1 MSWVERIDRFQRNHP
16 RAGLPIAVV
25 YKFFDDQGNYLAA
38 LIAYYGLLSLVP
50 LLLLSG
56 TVLNF
61 VLAGDKQLQHRLFD
75 SALGQFPVVGAEL
88 SNPKG
93 VSGSGLGLAVGI
105 VGTVFFG
112 LGVAQ
117 AGQNAMNTIWQVPRN
132 LRPNPL
138 RSRLRSIVLLV
149 VGGLGVI
156 GTTALT
162 TLGSQVPGFG
172 VTSKVF
178 IGLGTLLLNTCVFSA
193 MFRIATAQPLDLRRQ
208 ILPGAAASAVVWQ
221 GLQYV
226 GAAYVKHAVR
236 GASEVDGV
244 FALLLGLIA
253 WIYLG
258 ALVVVAAAEYNTVRS
273 RRLYPRALLTPFT
286 DDVDL
291 TNADERSY
299 RGQAEAQRAK
309 GFQEITV
316 RFDPP
321 E

>member
-1 MSWVERIDRFQRNHP
+1 MTWVERLDRFQRNHP
-16 RAGLPIAVV
+16 RAGLPVAVV
-25 YKFFDDQGNYLAA
+25 YKFVDDQGNYLAA
-38 LIAYYGLLSLVP
+38 LIAYYGLLSFVP
-50 LLLLSG
+50 LLLLSS
-56 TVLNF
+56 TILNF
-61 VLAGDKQLQHRLFD
+61 VLQGNTAEQRKLFD

-88 SNPKG
+88 SDPHG

-105 VGTVFFG
+105 VGTLFFG

-117 AGQNAMNTIWQVPRN
+117 AGQNAMNTIWRVPRN
-132 LRPNPL
+132 SRPDPL
-138 RSRLRSIVLLV
+138 RSRLRSVVLLT
-149 VGGLGVI
+149 VGGIGVT

-162 TLGSQVPGFG
+162 TLGSQVSGLG
-172 VTSKVF
+172 VISKIL
-178 IGLGTLLLNTCVFSA
+178 IGLGTLVLNTVVFSA
-193 MFRIATAQPLDLRRQ
+193 MFHIATARPLSLRRHV
-208 ILPGAAASAVVWQ
+208 LPGAAGAAVVWQ

-236 GASEVDGV
+236 GASEVNGV

-258 ALVVVAAAEYNTVRS
+258 ALVVVAAVEYNTVRS
-273 RRLYPRALLTPFT
+273 LRLYPRALLTPFT

-299 RGQAEAQRAK
+299 RGQAKAQRAK

>member
-1 MSWVERIDRFQRNHP
+1 
-16 RAGLPIAVV
+16 
-25 YKFFDDQGNYLAA
+25 
-38 LIAYYGLLSLVP
+38 
-50 LLLLSG
+50 
-56 TVLNF
+56 
-61 VLAGDKQLQHRLFD
+61 
-75 SALGQFPVVGAEL
+75 
-88 SNPKG
+88 
-93 VSGSGLGLAVGI
+93 
-105 VGTVFFG
+105 
-112 LGVAQ
+112 
-117 AGQNAMNTIWQVPRN
+117 MNTIWQVPRN
-132 LRPNPL
+132 TRPNPL

-149 VGGLGVI
+149 VGGLGVT

-172 VTSKVF
+172 VTSKIF
-178 IGLGTLLLNTCVFSA
+178 IGLGTLLLNTVVFSA
-193 MFRIATAQPLDLRRQ
+193 MFRIATAQQLDLRRQ

-236 GASEVDGV
+236 GASEVNGV

-258 ALVVVAAAEYNTVRS
+258 ALVVVAAAEYNAVRS